1 MTEVHHFIFNELK
14 VAIRHSVPIVPL
26 LDDLIRYN
34 LISTQERD
42 AWKSHGKNG
51 MRRLIAKLRGK
62 DFDTFILFVKCIL
75 EAGRRDSSV
84 QMTIVNSIRGAA
96 DVFDEVH
103 KTNFKD
109 RIPQNL
115 YDDPE
120 LYDSDEEDDRDSGCA
135 SDASSTPTLV
145 QGRANSLEH
154 TGNSESTND
163 GDVQS
168 SESLSPDTSSV
179 VTVFNAGEAA
189 AGLENEE
196 ESNSKGKFFPG
207 SYITIMVCDLE
218 VQYNQIEG
226 RRYQH

>member
-34 LISTQERD
+34 IISTQERD

-96 DVFDEVH
+96 DVLMKYTKPISKTAFLKIFMMTLNYMIVMKRMTGIVDVH
-103 KTNFKD
+103 
-109 RIPQNL
+109 L
-115 YDDPE
+115 M
-120 LYDSDEEDDRDSGCA
+120 L
-135 SDASSTPTLV
+135 
-145 QGRANSLEH
+145 H
-154 TGNSESTND
+154 
-163 GDVQS
+163 
-168 SESLSPDTSSV
+168 
-179 VTVFNAGEAA
+179 
-189 AGLENEE
+189 
-196 ESNSKGKFFPG
+196 
-207 SYITIMVCDLE
+207 
-218 VQYNQIEG
+218 
-226 RRYQH
+226 QHPL